1 MSDKSEHEHV
11 ARAAAWL
18 VLGVTSGLALDLCGK
33 KLLESWSLNQF
44 VLLRSGVAIVI
55 LLAIAPRFGG
65 FATFRS
71 KRIRWHAA
79 RMVFSLGAMFGF
91 FYGLANLPLVNAL
104 TLGFTAPLI
113 MTALSATFLGDDVG
127 WRRWSAVL
135 VGFGGVL
142 IILRPDG
149 SGMTLPAFAVL
160 GAAFC
165 YACQAITARHLSG
178 TETTLAL
185 SFWVLVGPFVFA
197 AVLTNEGNWVT
208 PDATGWLLVVAAGFF
223 SVIAWIGLVNGY
235 RSASPATLAPL
246 EYLALVGGTIAGY
259 LLWDEVPDRWVVV
272 GAIVIVAS
280 GLFVVYRGEAR
291 DEVETCKA
299 RRRPP

>member
-65 FATFRS
+65 FATF
-71 KRIRWHAA
+71 
-79 RMVFSLGAMFGF
+79 
-91 FYGLANLPLVNAL
+91 
-104 TLGFTAPLI
+104 
-113 MTALSATFLGDDVG
+113 LGDDVG

-142 IILRPDG
+142 IVLRPDG
-149 SGMTLPAFAVL
+149 SEMTLPAFAVL

-185 SFWVLVGPFVFA
+185 SFWVLVGPCVFA
-197 AVLTNEGNWVT
+197 AILTNESNWVT

-259 LLWDEVPDRWVVV
+259 VLWDEVPDRWVVA

-280 GLFVVYRGEAR
+280 GLFVVYRGETRKPA
-291 DEVETCKA
+291 
-299 RRRPP
+299 P